1 MNYNTQD
8 PFVEY
13 TTVIRELSSVAAQI
27 SRVEETKV
35 TVAAEKHHHLLNEC
49 IQEEQ
54 ALLLKLRGLEQRRIK
69 CQKTLDWED
78 LTIKQILEKASPTQ
92 LETLSPLF
100 QDLEQQL
107 KRLTHSRD
115 AAEKI
120 LNVRL
125 RELEIIA
132 MQQQGSAY
140 DSERK
145 AAPAASSAA
154 RIHDTYV

>member
-1 MNYNTQD
+1 MSQTTQD

-13 TTVIRELSSVAAQI
+13 TAVIRDLAAVAAEI
-27 SRVEETKV
+27 SRVEETKA
-35 TVAAEKHHHLLNEC
+35 TVAAEKHHHLLDDC

-54 ALLLKLRGLEQRRIK
+54 ALLLKLRGLEQHRIK
-69 CQKTLDWED
+69 WQKILDWED
-78 LTIKQILEKASPTQ
+78 LTIKEILEKASPAQ

-107 KRLTHSRD
+107 KRLSQSRD
-115 AAEKI
+115 SAEKI